1 MFQKMLQG
9 GSGITDIN
17 VDKMETVY
25 TRYRTMDQG
34 KTETG
39 TYTTTSQYDTKYIV
53 VLMGSSIDPNSNQSI
68 SLSNGEIV
76 KTLNNVVDNYTSFGI
91 YIVDVPVGTTITGS
105 MRYLGNVM
113 TVIGFKV

>member
-1 MFQKMLQG
+1 MWQRILQG
-9 GSGITDIN
+9 GSGITEID

-25 TRYRTMDQG
+25 TRYRTVNNG
-34 KTETG
+34 KAETG

-53 VLMGSSIDPNSNQSI
+53 VLMGASSDPNSNQSI

-76 KTLNNVVDNYTSFGI
+76 KTLNNVVDKYASLGV

>member
-9 GSGITDIN
+9 GSGITDIG

-25 TRYRTMDQG
+25 TRYRTVAHG
-34 KTETG
+34 AEEIG

-53 VLMGSSIDPNSNQSI
+53 VLMGASPEPNSNQSI

-76 KTLNNVVDNYTSFGI
+76 KTLSNVTGNYTSLGV

-105 MRYLGNVM
+105 MCYVGNVM

>member
-9 GSGITDIN
+9 GSEITDID

-25 TRYRTMDQG
+25 TRYRK
-34 KTETG
+34 KTNGSVETG

-53 VLMGSSIDPNSNQSI
+53 VLIGASTDPNSNQSI
-68 SLSNGEIV
+68 SLSNGKIV
-76 KTLNNVVDNYTSFGI
+76 KTLNNVVDKYSSLGV